1 LANTSIAIIL
11 AGHSWTPVLGKNWKP
26 INIFVLLNGKIIE
39 RYPERKRVLVYGK
52 MLNKVPLH
60 VVCNFS
66 DPELLYIVT
75 VYIPSPAEWSANFQ
89 KRKERRNT
97 DAEGKNKKTP
107 RVLRHSSPR

>member
-1 LANTSIAIIL
+1 M
-11 AGHSWTPVLGKNWKP
+11 
-26 INIFVLLNGKIIE
+26 INIEQIQAFICEDSYRFYTHAVIEAKKDGVEPEDIVFVLLNGKIIE

-89 KRKERRNT
+89 KRKERR
-97 DAEGKNKKTP
+97 K
-107 RVLRHSSPR
+107 